1 MEFLSLRGER
11 SFTVCNDACGLGPRS
26 LLEVLPFNWSL
37 DGSQLFVNL
46 RHFGKGT
53 RRTVVL
59 PYRSDASPESL
70 WPKGLRLEDEVIA
83 NPGARVIDATNTFPA
98 ADPAQ
103 HLSWRS
109 TMQSNLYRI
118 RLPN

>member
-1 MEFLSLRGER
+1 MSLRGER
-11 SFTVCNDACGLGPRS
+11 SFPVCNDACGLGPRS

-37 DGSQLFVNL
+37 DAKWLFVNL

-59 PYRSDASPESL
+59 PYRPDASPKLL
-70 WPKGLRLEDEVIA
+70 WPKGLTLEEEVVA
-83 NPGARVIDATNTFPA
+83 NPGARVINATNTFPA
-98 ADPAQ
+98 ADQA
-103 HLSWRS
+103 HLSWRA

-118 RLPN
+118 RIPN